1 MHEFVYFEANIILS
15 SRLKDNKFY
24 QMKSKNIK
32 VVVIDNYDSFTF
44 NLVHYLESLSADV
57 KVIRKDQVEEKHFDN
72 IKHILISPGPGH
84 PNEYTYLDKIIYQYQ
99 NSHSILGI
107 CLGHQY
113 LASYYGST
121 LYNLKKVRHGISSEL
136 RVVDH
141 EGLFKNIPK
150 KFKIG
155 HYHSWNVKTLS
166 NDLTETALNNNGLNM
181 AFRHKRLNI
190 FGIQF
195 HPESILTEHG
205 KEILKNWLLI

>member
-1 MHEFVYFEANIILS
+1 
-15 SRLKDNKFY
+15 
-24 QMKSKNIK
+24 MKSKNIK

-136 RVVDH
+136 
-141 EGLFKNIPK
+141 
-150 KFKIG
+150 
-155 HYHSWNVKTLS
+155 LS
-166 NDLTETALNNNGLNM
+166 
-181 AFRHKRLNI
+181 
-190 FGIQF
+190 
-195 HPESILTEHG
+195 
-205 KEILKNWLLI
+205 LIHI